1 MTPDPKERARP
12 ELDRLERDFQALVME
27 RAPGFAS
34 DIVGT
39 TRVPR
44 AVRLAIYFDAYRSR
58 LVEVL
63 ENNFPML
70 ARLLGERQFDE
81 MARVY
86 VEGHPS
92 HSFSARWYGDVLS
105 QFLSTT
111 SPWRGQPA
119 LAELA
124 SWESNMAHAFDAA
137 EGSPFTAA
145 ELASRSPETW
155 GELAFVLQPSVR
167 LQAFS
172 TNAPLIWRA
181 LSHEETPPAPA
192 GEKPPRHWLTWR
204 RGLETR
210 YRSLDALES
219 RALQL
224 AQAGGTFAAVC
235 ETVAA
240 QIGAETAAT
249 AAARMLAQW
258 LQDELI
264 DDMRR

>member
-1 MTPDPKERARP
+1 MTLDAR
-12 ELDRLERDFQALVME
+12 ELDRLQRDFQALVME
-27 RAPGFAS
+27 RAPGFAAE
-34 DIVGT
+34 IAGT

-44 AVRLAIYFDAYRSR
+44 EVRLAIYFDAYRSR
-58 LVEVL
+58 LVEIL

-70 ARLLGERQFDE
+70 ARLLGERQFEE
-81 MARVY
+81 MARAY
-86 VEGHPS
+86 VESHPS
-92 HSFSARWYGDVLS
+92 RSFSARWYGDALS
-105 QFLSTT
+105 QFLATT

-124 SWESNMAHAFDAA
+124 TWEANIAHAFDAA

-155 GELAFVLQPSVR
+155 GELAFVWQPSVR
-167 LQAFS
+167 LQVFA

-181 LSHEETPPAPA
+181 LSREETPPAPA

-219 RALQL
+219 LALQGAL
-224 AQAGGTFAAVC
+224 GGETFAGVC

-240 QIGAETAAT
+240 EPGDEEAAT

-258 LQDELI
+258 LEDELI